1 MRSHPRLPAERPDV
15 RYSLV
20 AVDFL
25 PPPAV
30 QATLSRLSADLAS
43 GALRPLPRVVHSL
56 AAVRAALRQM
66 SQARH
71 VGKIV
76 VRARTLEQQ
85 QGVDKVRWGGAGVCP
100 AVRLLCAQQST
111 QQASHPFDSP

>member
-1 MRSHPRLPAERPDV
+1 V

-25 PPPAV
+25 PPAAV
-30 QATLSRLSADLAS
+30 NASLSRLAADLS
-43 GALRPLPRVVHSL
+43 CGALRPLPHVVHGLS
-56 AAVRAALRQM
+56 AVQAALRQM

-85 QGVDKVRWGGAGVCP
+85 QGVET
-100 AVRLLCAQQST
+100 VRLARERCGWADCDCQVEGKEDGCT
-111 QQASHPFDSP
+111 W